1 MSSVE
6 LDCLVS
12 EEVTEELVWRSMAVD
27 WRSVAVVWRSMAVDW
42 RRLLQAEGRELCS
55 PTDAER

>member
-6 LDCLVS
+6 LSCCCLVS
-12 EEVTEELVWRSMAVD
+12 EEVTEELVWRS
-27 WRSVAVVWRSMAVDW
+27 VAVVWRSMAVDR